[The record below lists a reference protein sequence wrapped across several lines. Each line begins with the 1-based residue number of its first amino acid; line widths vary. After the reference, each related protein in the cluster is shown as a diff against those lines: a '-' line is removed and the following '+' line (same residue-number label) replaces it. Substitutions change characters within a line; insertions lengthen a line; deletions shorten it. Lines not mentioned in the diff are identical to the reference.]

1 MGAHPTWDDTDIDN
15 LSNIMSNEIPD
26 RPEQSGL
33 ITALKVPRNAIIGVA
48 VGIVLAIIVYVARIF
63 EILGPFA
70 GTRQYP
76 VVGPE
81 GWFIVLAFVLAT
93 STALLVTTILTVV
106 SAVRLIREL

>member
-1 MGAHPTWDDTDIDN
+1 
-15 LSNIMSNEIPD
+15 MSNEIPD
-26 RPEQSGL
+26 RPQQSGL
-33 ITALKVPRNAIIGVA
+33 IDALQVPRNAIIGVG
-48 VGIVLAIIVYVARIF
+48 VGTGLAIVVYIARVF

-93 STALLVTTILTVV
+93 STALLVTTMLTVV
-106 SAVRLIREL
+106 SAIRLIREL